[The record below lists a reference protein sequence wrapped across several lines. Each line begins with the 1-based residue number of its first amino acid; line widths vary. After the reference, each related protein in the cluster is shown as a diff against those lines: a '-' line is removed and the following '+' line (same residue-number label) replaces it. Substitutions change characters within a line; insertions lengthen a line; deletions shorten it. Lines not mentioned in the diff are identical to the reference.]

1 MYSRN
6 FLAALSNFFSPGGAK
21 MRVFWRL
28 LRIGRVVL
36 PLIVMTAFSLWAGSA
51 YHGVRAQGVEPQI
64 TIVSPKDGEVVTAN
78 AVPVI
83 LQLRNWTLD
92 CTLSGTPNKTGT
104 GHWHLLLDKGLV
116 NMICDPVSTL
126 VLQNVKPG
134 KHILAAVPAQNDHE
148 EMEKAEVMATFDY
161 QPANPL
167 PPVRGLNLG
176 KPSVSILSPKNG
188 ATVSGHTFSLV
199 FDVRNFRLSCDLL
212 GRPKVDGTGHWH
224 VNVDTTQGPMMGMMT
239 MLAMGCTNSFEVP
252 LAGIKPGT
260 HKFFVLLVDN
270 LHAPFSPAVEAG
282 VTVNVKK

>member
-1 MYSRN
+1 MH
-6 FLAALSNFFSPGGAK
+6 G
-21 MRVFWRL
+21 FWRFP
-28 LRIGRVVL
+28 RVGRVVL
-36 PLIVMTAFSLWAGSA
+36 PLVVITALILWAGVF
-51 YHGVRAQGVEPQI
+51 HGLRAQGVEPQI
-64 TIVSPKDGEVVTAN
+64 TIVSPRDGEVVTAN

-83 LQLRNWTLD
+83 LQIRNWTLD
-92 CTLSGTPNKTGT
+92 CALAGTPNKAGT

-134 KHILAAVPAQNDHE
+134 KHVLAAVPAQNDHE
-148 EMEKAEVMATFDY
+148 ELEKAEVKATFDY

-176 KPSVSILSPKNG
+176 KPSASILSPKNG
-188 ATVSGHTFSLV
+188 ATVSGQTFALV
-199 FDVRNFRLSCDLL
+199 FAVRNFRLSCDLR

-224 VNVDTTQGPMMGMMT
+224 VNADTTQGPMMGMLT
-239 MLAMGCTNSFEVP
+239 MLAMGCSNSFEVP

-270 LHAPFSPAVEAG
+270 LHAPFSPAVEAA

>member
-1 MYSRN
+1 MRMFWRFSRIARL
-6 FLAALSNFFSPGGAK
+6 FPLVVIAALA
-21 MRVFWRL
+21 
-28 LRIGRVVL
+28 
-36 PLIVMTAFSLWAGSA
+36 LWAGGGSPE
-51 YHGVRAQGVEPQI
+51 VRAQGAEPQI
-64 TIVSPKDGEVVTAN
+64 TVVSPTDGEVVTAN

-83 LQLRNWTLD
+83 LQIRNWTLD
-92 CTLSGTPNKTGT
+92 CSLAGTPNKAGT

-134 KHILAAVPAQNDHE
+134 KHLLAAVPAQNDHE
-148 EMEKAEVMATFDY
+148 ELEKAEVKATFDY

-167 PPVRGLNLG
+167 PPVTGLNLG

-188 ATVSGHTFSLV
+188 ATVSGQTFSLV
-199 FDVRNFRLSCDLL
+199 FDVRNLRLSCDLL
-212 GRPKVDGTGHWH
+212 GRPKVNGTGHWH
-224 VNVDTTQGPMMGMMT
+224 VNVDTTQGPMMGMLT

-270 LHAPFSPAVEAG
+270 LHAPFSPAVEAA

>member
-1 MYSRN
+1 MH
-6 FLAALSNFFSPGGAK
+6 AFS
-21 MRVFWRL
+21 RL
-28 LRIGRVVL
+28 LRISRVVV
-36 PLIVMTAFSLWAGSA
+36 PLIVITALTLWAGGKF
-51 YHGVRAQGVEPQI
+51 HGVRAQGAQPQI

-83 LQLRNWTLD
+83 LQIRNWTLD
-92 CTLSGTPNKTGT
+92 CSLSGTPNKGGT
-104 GHWHLLLDKGLV
+104 GHWHLVLDKGLV
-116 NMICDPVSTL
+116 NMICDPVTTL

-134 KHILAAVPAQNDHE
+134 KHALAAVPAQNDHE

-161 QPANPL
+161 QPVNAL
-167 PPVRGLNLG
+167 PPVTGLNVG

-188 ATVSGHTFSLV
+188 ATVSGQTFPLL

-212 GRPKVDGTGHWH
+212 GRPQVNGTGHWH
-224 VNVDTTQGPMMGMMT
+224 VNIDTTQGPMMGMLT

-270 LHAPFSPAVEAG
+270 LHAPFSPAVEAA

>member
-1 MYSRN
+1 MRMVWRFSRI
-6 FLAALSNFFSPGGAK
+6 
-21 MRVFWRL
+21 V
-28 LRIGRVVL
+28 RVVL
-36 PLIVMTAFSLWAGSA
+36 PLMVIMALILWAGDGF
-51 YHGVRAQGVEPQI
+51 HGVRAQGVEPQI
-64 TIVSPKDGEVVTAN
+64 TIVSPRDGEVVTAN

-83 LQLRNWTLD
+83 LQFSNWTLD
-92 CTLSGTPNKTGT
+92 CSLAGTGNKAGT

-134 KHILAAVPAQNDHE
+134 KHLLAAVPAQNDHE
-148 EMEKAEVMATFDY
+148 ELEKAEVKATFDY

-167 PPVRGLNLG
+167 PPVTGLNLG

-188 ATVSGHTFSLV
+188 ATVSGQTFSLV

-212 GRPKVDGTGHWH
+212 GRPKVNGAGHWH
-224 VNVDTTQGPMMGMMT
+224 VNVDTTQGPMMGMLT
-239 MLAMGCTNSFEVP
+239 MLAMGCSNTFQVP

-270 LHAPFSPAVEAG
+270 LHAPLSPAVEAA